1 MKKIILTL
9 IFALIISLNIN
20 AQYNKLSGIMTIN
33 GIKVTSFTNI
43 NYQLENDD
51 VVLWCKEDDPKFAAK
66 LVIYKSKDYFY
77 SVEEHHATPTCPA
90 YVMLHVDADDNAKNY
105 AMKLNQLYNYVVKTF
120 KLKSV
125 PKIIQDNVDELYIV
139 GYFKNYTNMIV
150 YSKEFKDWK
159 FIRFKE

>member
-51 VVLWCKEDDPKFAAK
+51 VILTNNEDG
-66 LVIYKSKDYFY
+66 LVAYASQDYRY
-77 SVEEHHATPTCPA
+77 IVTTLPATPTNPA
-90 YVMLHVDADDNAKNY
+90 CVVLIVGVNENTKNY
-105 AMKLNQLYNYVVKTF
+105 AMKEKQFYNYVVKTF

-125 PKIIQDNVDELYIV
+125 PQSIDDVDESYLIGRFENYSNGIV
-139 GYFKNYTNMIV
+139 YFKEIKMWGFYH
-150 YSKEFKDWK
+150 YKE
-159 FIRFKE
+159 E